1 MSEQLGIG
9 QIIKN
14 FLGIGDDDK
23 EPSGAVSSSLR
34 PKARPEGLMSS
45 PRPRARPEDT
55 DDDDTPST
63 NEDVVTNTITMM
75 NDYDDSEEE
84 DGVPLDSAN
93 IQELLINPNSLYD
106 RHSTTIRRLSRFGN
120 EVPTVMKQKLRSPV
134 VNDLLVDVTAM
145 LAKEQSANR
154 PTEEPEFID
163 VPKPIPVTL
172 NNREIQEKLVDA
184 GYNITVD
191 GVVGPQTKKAIKAF
205 QKEKGLK
212 VDGVVGKN
220 TTAALAGVPEITSE
234 TIKAGEVIYDD
245 DFLAQQELASGSAGL
260 MSPIITEP
268 TTEELTE
275 KQTVAVNEA
284 AILGFPI
291 SIADI
296 IPAHFKQFVGSVT
309 GSAVNDVKTEDF
321 ESIIQDILNGKF
333 EIEDRNLVSA
343 SFLNETVYGLNE
355 IVIHSG
361 AYTQLMRY
369 RLSVNNKVVYEQRS
383 DGLIVATPTGS
394 TAYSLSAGGPIIHP
408 SLDVWTILPMLPQSL
423 SSRPFIISSDENV
436 EMELFEGPNDSAKIC
451 VDGQDD
457 IDVSY
462 GVKISISKMKK
473 TLKLVHPE
481 DNDFFEACREKLGW
495 SLNISKN

>member
-45 PRPRARPEDT
+45 PRPKARPEDT

-106 RHSTTIRRLSRFGN
+106 KHSTTIRRLSRFGN

-134 VNDLLVDVTAM
+134 VNDLLVDVTTM
-145 LAKEQSANR
+145 LSKMDAENR
-154 PTEEPEFID
+154 PPEEPEFVD

-234 TIKAGEVIYDD
+234 TIEAGEVIKTGDFARDPLISPPVKASIVPGVFNLDKTTAGRYLELVKSTPAKLLLRNIFGLDKNIWTGKETIDETYFTEGELNHFKEMWNKYGEGTVTRGQQIDTAKDILKVATGKSSSPLGLPANLSAYYSVGDTQLTQNDNGDVIVKDMYDYNIYTD
-245 DFLAQQELASGSAGL
+245 YSVEPNKKGRY
-260 MSPIITEP
+260 PILE
-268 TTEELTE
+268 TEEFEE
-275 KQTVAVNEA
+275 K
-284 AILGFPI
+284 
-291 SIADI
+291 
-296 IPAHFKQFVGSVT
+296 
-309 GSAVNDVKTEDF
+309 
-321 ESIIQDILNGKF
+321 
-333 EIEDRNLVSA
+333 
-343 SFLNETVYGLNE
+343 Y
-355 IVIHSG
+355 
-361 AYTQLMRY
+361 
-369 RLSVNNKVVYEQRS
+369 
-383 DGLIVATPTGS
+383 S
-394 TAYSLSAGGPIIHP
+394 TAKGVIDTTKAYRQGKIGF
-408 SLDVWTILPMLPQSL
+408 LDVAHNMGFLLGSRDYKDSSKDDGTPML
-423 SSRPFIISSDENV
+423 INIGN
-436 EMELFEGPNDSAKIC
+436 
-451 VDGQDD
+451 
-457 IDVSY
+457 
-462 GVKISISKMKK
+462 
-473 TLKLVHPE
+473 PE
-481 DNDFFEACREKLGW
+481 TWGN
-495 SLNISKN
+495 